1 MLRFST
7 QGADL
12 LSHVKDGS
20 TVYIPDFLKGSYAS
34 PSWFPP
40 DNEEKQGAMGAFFGG
55 PANPGTAIPNL
66 HGLVQELATKS
77 EPGTKLAALGLCWG
91 AKIVAVT
98 AGEGTLWTVAAAA
111 HPSMIDSK
119 DAAAISIPYCVL
131 ASGDEDAG
139 EVKGFVDSLKGPK
152 FTETYSA
159 MPHGWMGARGDVSDP
174 KAKADYEKGYAAVAD
189 FL

>member
-91 AKIVAVT
+91 AKVNSNLRNLSVQSKA
-98 AGEGTLWTVAAAA
+98 AGL
-111 HPSMIDSK
+111 
-119 DAAAISIPYCVL
+119 
-131 ASGDEDAG
+131 
-139 EVKGFVDSLKGPK
+139 
-152 FTETYSA
+152 
-159 MPHGWMGARGDVSDP
+159 RGLTTDTNS
-174 KAKADYEKGYAAVAD
+174 
-189 FL
+189 F